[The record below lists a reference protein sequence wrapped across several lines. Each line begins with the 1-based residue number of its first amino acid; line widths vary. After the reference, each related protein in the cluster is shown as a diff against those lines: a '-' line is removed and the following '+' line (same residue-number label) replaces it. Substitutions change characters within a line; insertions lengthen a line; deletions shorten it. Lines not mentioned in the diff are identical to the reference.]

1 MNFSPLGVFQG
12 FRMDLA
18 GKLQICPFTFRGSDV
33 YSFIVSLLLIGKKRH
48 LQREEKVTKNTAASF
63 PAS

>member
-1 MNFSPLGVFQG
+1 
-12 FRMDLA
+12 MDLA